1 MFFYQVGSLELV
13 CSQRIVYTR
22 LCGFAL
28 FYWNPTKPFLLPS
41 VVATQSSNIKVVK
54 SLLLRPFRGEKI
66 VKRYFA
72 HPGISFM
79 SLKIKM
85 YEALSWSKNKKSWT
99 NLRRCEQPYF
109 LYFLTPIHAASPTR
123 DECPSVCSATRCRH
137 SLKLEHD
144 GRSNFWSPSY
154 NWKIID
160 LSNLSPVEC
169 NKQERK
175 FPYNLRQG
183 PFTGLVV
190 NFTSFHKLNW
200 KVWVK
205 ISLIS

>member
-13 CSQRIVYTR
+13 CSQRIVYIR

-109 LYFLTPIHAASPTR
+109 LYFLTPINAASPTR
-123 DECPSVCSATRCRH
+123 DECPSVCSATRWRH

-144 GRSNFWSPSY
+144 GRSKSGSPSL
-154 NWKIID
+154 NSKINRC
-160 LSNLSPVEC
+160 NLRPVEC
-169 NKQERK
+169 YKQERK
-175 FPYNLRQG
+175 FPYNLRQV

-190 NFTSFHKLNW
+190 NFTSFHQLNW
-200 KVWVK
+200 NVQVW
-205 ISLIS
+205 ISLKS